1 MGDYESGNATDP
13 AADGWKARLARF
25 ERKFAER
32 SGSPRTRRWL
42 LAGALGLFVVISVV
56 SFVSLPDDVHWNA
69 WAVLVLLLVTTPLT
83 VAANAAEYRVMAAIS
98 RHRVGWLESGRLTL
112 IAGAANLL
120 PLPGGIM
127 VRTQALRQAG
137 TTYRRALAA
146 NAAAGVTWVAAS
158 CLAAGVLLLAEP
170 AALAAVVA
178 LPTMGVAALAA
189 VWLLLGR
196 ADRASAGRHLRWLL
210 LVEAATVVL
219 SSVRI
224 FVAFQVI
231 GQTIRPVQ
239 AVALTASVIIA
250 AAIGI
255 FPAGLGLRELLSG
268 VIGTA
273 VGLTASEAI
282 AATAVDRIVSLAGS
296 AILAAVLLGTMRS
309 STADRWQLD
318 KTSLRPLDGHEQQPT

>member
-1 MGDYESGNATDP
+1 M
-13 AADGWKARLARF
+13 
-25 ERKFAER
+25 
-32 SGSPRTRRWL
+32 
-42 LAGALGLFVVISVV
+42 
-56 SFVSLPDDVHWNA
+56 
-69 WAVLVLLLVTTPLT
+69 
-83 VAANAAEYRVMAAIS
+83 
-98 RHRVGWLESGRLTL
+98 
-112 IAGAANLL
+112 
-120 PLPGGIM
+120 
-127 VRTQALRQAG
+127 
-137 TTYRRALAA
+137 
-146 NAAAGVTWVAAS
+146 
-158 CLAAGVLLLAEP
+158 
-170 AALAAVVA
+170 VA
-178 LPTMGVAALAA
+178 LPTLGVAGLAA
-189 VWLLLGR
+189 VWLLLCR
-196 ADRASAGRHLRWLL
+196 ADRASAGRHLRWLF

-282 AATAVDRIVSLAGS
+282 AATAADRIVSLAGS